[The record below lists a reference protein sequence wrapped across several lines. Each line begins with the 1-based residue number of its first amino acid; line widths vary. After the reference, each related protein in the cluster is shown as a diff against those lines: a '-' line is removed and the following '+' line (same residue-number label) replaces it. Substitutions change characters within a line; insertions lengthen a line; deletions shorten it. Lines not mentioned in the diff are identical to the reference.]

1 VGTLGRLPVATGG
14 GRNWWWI
21 RRAAVHISVA
31 LGWTLSALLPLAG
44 TTVSHAQ
51 VVPYTIVDDGIP
63 NALTTTQ
70 GDATRGRALVADR
83 YRSMCLLC
91 HQAPIAEEKF
101 QGDISTNLA
110 GAGARWSA
118 AQLRLRIV
126 DARRANPQ
134 SLMPAYHRVEHLT
147 RVAANVKGK
156 PIFDAQQV
164 EDVIAYLMTLK

>member
-44 TTVSHAQ
+44 MTVSHAQ
-51 VVPYTIVDDGIP
+51 IVPYTIVDDGIP

-91 HQAPIAEEKF
+91 HQAPIAEERF
-101 QGDISTNLA
+101 QGDISTNLD

-126 DARRANPQ
+126 DARRLNAQ
-134 SLMPAYHRVEHLT
+134 SLMPAYHRATGLN
-147 RVAANVKGK
+147 RAAASTQGK
-156 PIFDAQQV
+156 PIFSAQQV
-164 EDVIAYLMTLK
+164 EDVVAYLVSLK